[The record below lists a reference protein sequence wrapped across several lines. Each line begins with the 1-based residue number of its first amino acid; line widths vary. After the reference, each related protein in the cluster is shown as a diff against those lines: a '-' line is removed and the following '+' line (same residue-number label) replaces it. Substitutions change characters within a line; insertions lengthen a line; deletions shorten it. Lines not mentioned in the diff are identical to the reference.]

1 VNAVPPAGVEGL
13 NMQANGDVLTSDGC
27 LGLGPLAIGNIKYKT
42 EFGLFQRMITATKP
56 VQLDFRNAFALAR
69 ELNV

>member
-1 VNAVPPAGVEGL
+1 MIA
-13 NMQANGDVLTSDGC
+13 
-27 LGLGPLAIGNIKYKT
+27 AI
-42 EFGLFQRMITATKP
+42 KP